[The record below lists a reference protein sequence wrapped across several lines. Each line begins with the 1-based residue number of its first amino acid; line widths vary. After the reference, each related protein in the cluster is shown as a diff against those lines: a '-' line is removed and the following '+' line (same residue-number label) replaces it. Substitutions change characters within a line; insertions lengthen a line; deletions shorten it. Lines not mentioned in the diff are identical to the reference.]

1 MLTLVS
7 EARLDDE
14 SSAVVSA
21 VIKLSGQTQAAPF
34 QVLKWEIAAADDH
47 SLFSDAMSELLVK
60 QYAEPELND

>member
-1 MLTLVS
+1 VFTLVS

-21 VIKLSGQTQAAPF
+21 VIKLSGQTQAGPF
-34 QVLKWEIAAADDH
+34 QVLKWEIAGADDH
-47 SLFSDAMSELLVK
+47 SLFSDTMSESLVK